1 MPSLAEYRTKIK
13 GIRSTQ
19 QITQTLKMIA
29 GVRLAKA
36 QKHVADTVHFA
47 DGLQA
52 LLFDLI
58 SSDAGASDAGAGEK
72 RQRLAPFLKNGRSGK
87 IGVFVIAADKGL
99 CGGFNN
105 NTCRKAVDYMKAQPQ
120 SGFSVYCA
128 GRKASEFFRRIGK
141 PPDAEYTHVTLL
153 NAQER
158 AAVIARELTE
168 RYERDKLSELIIIYN
183 ELKSAIRQIVVVREL
198 FPVKLPE
205 NYRRTPG
212 EWILEPDAPAIL
224 SELIPRYAESRI
236 YQALVESYA
245 SESAARMNAMDNAS
259 KNAQDLIENFT
270 LVMNKMRQA
279 QITRELTE
287 IVGTSEALK

>member
-36 QKHVADTVHFA
+36 QKHVSDTVHFA
-47 DGLQA
+47 DGLQT

-58 SSDAGASDAGAGEK
+58 SSGVALSGAGAEENQ
-72 RQRLAPFLKNGRSGK
+72 QRFAPFLKNGSSGK

-105 NTCRKAVDYMKAQPQ
+105 NTCRKAVDYMKARPQ
-120 SGFSVYCA
+120 SSFSVYCA

-141 PPDAEYTHVTLL
+141 PPETEYPSVTLL

-158 AAVIARELTE
+158 SAAIARELTE
-168 RYERDKLSELIIIYN
+168 SYERDNLSELVIIYN

-198 FPVKLPE
+198 FPLKLPE
-205 NYRRTPG
+205 NYCRTPG
-212 EWILEPDAPAIL
+212 EWIMEPDAPSIL
-224 SELIPRYAESRI
+224 SELIPRYVESRV

-259 KNAQDLIENFT
+259 KNAQDLIDNFT
-270 LVMNKMRQA
+270 LVMNKLRQA